1 MEFRSVLIQ
10 DHAKSYNLMFD
21 KLVADDVPDDHEFS
35 KFYKLI
41 RLANDDVY
49 TYLKDDLDIKLK
61 YDAA

>member
-1 MEFRSVLIQ
+1 
-10 DHAKSYNLMFD
+10 MFD
-21 KLVADDVPDDHEFS
+21 KLVADDVPDHHEFS

-61 YDAA
+61 YDAAQEKIKAEKAAKAAKIA